1 MEKKVSI
8 RDIAKLHVSQQLE
21 RKKAILLNLE
31 LDTWKRVDSD
41 SGDFYVGRSKTL

>member
-21 RKKAILLNLE
+21 RKKAI
-31 LDTWKRVDSD
+31 DY
-41 SGDFYVGRSKTL
+41 SGAL

>member
-31 LDTWKRVDSD
+31 LKRVDSD